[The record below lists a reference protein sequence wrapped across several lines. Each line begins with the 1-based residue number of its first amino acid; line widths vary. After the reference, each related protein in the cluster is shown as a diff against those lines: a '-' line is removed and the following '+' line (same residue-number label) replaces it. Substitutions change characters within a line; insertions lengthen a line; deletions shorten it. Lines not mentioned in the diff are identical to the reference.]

1 MDSSVRLP
9 ASWNSLARV
18 KAAIGSSPTLPVAS
32 KYPNAVAPRAC
43 TTRSG
48 TRSRS
53 KWLIF
58 SRNW

>member
-1 MDSSVRLP
+1 MYRL
-9 ASWNSLARV
+9 
-18 KAAIGSSPTLPVAS
+18 IGSSPHFPYAS
-32 KYPNAVAPRAC
+32 KYPKVVTPRAC

-48 TRSRS
+48 IRSRS